1 MGLNATNRCDA
12 HFSYVKTSNLS
23 PVLYENHYTW
33 FVFVSAL
40 DVMLTWVIL
49 HAGGREANHLAA
61 AVLDRFGLEGLVV
74 FKFALVILVI
84 AICEVVGRKNI
95 ATGRRLASWAVA
107 LTCVPLLVAVGL
119 LWGR

>member
-1 MGLNATNRCDA
+1 
-12 HFSYVKTSNLS
+12 VKRSIS

-33 FVFVSAL
+33 FVLVSAL
-40 DVMLTWVIL
+40 DIMLTWVIL
-49 HAGGREANHLAA
+49 HAGGREANQLAA
-61 AVLDRFGLEGLVV
+61 TVLQQFGLEGLVI

-84 AICEVVGRKNI
+84 AICEVVGRKNL

-107 LTCVPLLVAVGL
+107 LTCIPLLVAVAL

>member
-1 MGLNATNRCDA
+1 M
-12 HFSYVKTSNLS
+12 
-23 PVLYENHYTW
+23 LYENHYTW

-40 DVMLTWVIL
+40 DIMLTWVIL
-49 HAGGREANHLAA
+49 HAGGREANQLAA
-61 AVLDRFGLEGLVV
+61 SVLERFGLEGLVV

-84 AICEVVGRKNI
+84 AICEVVGRKNF

>member
-1 MGLNATNRCDA
+1 MGLNATNLRGA
-12 HFSYVKTSNLS
+12 HFPYVKTSYPS
-23 PVLYENHYTW
+23 PMLYENHYTW

-61 AVLDRFGLEGLVV
+61 AVLERFGLEGLVV

-84 AICEVVGRKNI
+84 AICEIVGRRNL
-95 ATGRRLASWAVA
+95 ATGRRLAAWAVA
-107 LTCVPLLVAVGL
+107 LTCIPLLVAVAL
-119 LWGR
+119 LGGR